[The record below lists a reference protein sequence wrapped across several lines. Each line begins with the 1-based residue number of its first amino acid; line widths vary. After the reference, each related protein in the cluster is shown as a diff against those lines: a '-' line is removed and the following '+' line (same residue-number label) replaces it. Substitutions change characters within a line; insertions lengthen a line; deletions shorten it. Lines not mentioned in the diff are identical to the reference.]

1 MNGHRP
7 SQQSLY
13 QFTYVK
19 LGGIVALY
27 VKDDAERDWVFNQ
40 GMLKIFNSIKDYTP
54 NTNYLGWARTIL
66 VRSAIDFVRSNTKK
80 KATILHLDEYENN
93 INEISLN
100 SILDTIHEEA
110 LIGMIQSLK
119 DEERIVFTLFEIEGY
134 SHSEIEGLTKIK
146 QNTSKWLL
154 SKARSNLINI
164 YRLYNKISDAK
175 NVK

>member
-1 MNGHRP
+1 
-7 SQQSLY
+7 
-13 QFTYVK
+13 
-19 LGGIVALY
+19 
-27 VKDDAERDWVFNQ
+27 
-40 GMLKIFNSIKDYTP
+40 
-54 NTNYLGWARTIL
+54 L
-66 VRSAIDFVRSNTKK
+66 VRTAIDNVRSNSKNK
-80 KATILHLDEYENN
+80 PIVLHLEHHENS
-93 INEISLN
+93 INDSTLN

-134 SHSEIEGLTKIK
+134 SHKEIEGLTSIK

-164 YRLYNKISDAK
+164 YRIYNKLSDAK